1 MNILSISFAL
11 EKNGNNDGEAE
22 EGGIEEIGYD
32 ADGADAGK
40 AGCHEQLCAVR
51 QDALYA
57 ATGGIQEAGA
67 AARVDVE
74 LLRYALGDIADGE
87 DSNGVIGRA
96 YIGEG
101 YESADTPFGTCAA
114 FDMPRHT
121 VDDEVQAADIA
132 EDSEDTSGEHG
143 DKDEFAHAHDT
154 LRSAADPAH
163 EVVTAVENTR
173 EAGEDIA
180 RREDDQHVDAA
191 SCADKDREVG

>member
-1 MNILSISFAL
+1 M

-22 EGGIEEIGYD
+22 ECGIEEIGYD

-40 AGCHEQLCAVR
+40 AGGHEQLCAVG

-96 YIGEG
+96 DIGEG
-101 YESADTPFGTCAA
+101 YESADAPFGAGAT
-114 FDMPRHT
+114 FDMPRHS
-121 VDDEVQAADIA
+121 VDDEVQTTDIT
-132 EDSEDTSGEHG
+132 EDGEDTAREHG
-143 DKDEFAHAHDT
+143 DEDEFAHAHDT
-154 LRSAADPAH
+154 LRGAADPSH
-163 EVVTAVENTR
+163 QVITAVEDAR
-173 EAGEDIA
+173 EAGEDISG
-180 RREDDQHVDAA
+180 REDDQHIDAA
-191 SCADKDREVG
+191 GCADKDGEVG